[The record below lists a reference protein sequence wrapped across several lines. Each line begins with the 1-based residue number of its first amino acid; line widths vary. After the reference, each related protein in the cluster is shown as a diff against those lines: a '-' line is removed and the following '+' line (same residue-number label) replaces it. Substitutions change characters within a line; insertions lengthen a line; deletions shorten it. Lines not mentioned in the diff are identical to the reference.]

1 MIGTLGIITI
11 VVCFFLGAPI
21 FCVFGAAALLGWYI
35 DETSISVVGT
45 DIFRLSG
52 NFVLVTIPMFTY
64 AGYLLGESRAP
75 QRLVKLSRAFFGLIP
90 GGLAIVAIVACSL
103 FD

>member
-1 MIGTLGIITI
+1 MIGALGIIAI
-11 VVCFFLGAPI
+11 VVCLLLGVPI
-21 FCVFGAAALLGWYI
+21 FCVFGAAALLGWYM
-35 DETSISVVGT
+35 DGTSVSVVGT

-90 GGLAIVAIVACSL
+90 G
-103 FD
+103 D